1 MSACNLENEWK
12 PLPDVYVKNT
22 TFQLAGESQIIGKI
36 KKIPLLLHKANWNMQ
51 IHLPG
56 RGT

>member
-36 KKIPLLLHKANWNMQ
+36 KKIPLLLHKALLAAAPEQ
-51 IHLPG
+51 V
-56 RGT
+56 